1 MCVRLNNVRTMKK
14 LLPTLVETAVQSV
27 LAPGPG
33 TDFNDMAVADLSNT
47 WPSPSLAS
55 TSQQNDEPST
65 SGESRNVIHAWGSI
79 VSKL

>member
-1 MCVRLNNVRTMKK
+1 MKK

-27 LAPGPG
+27 LAPGPA

-47 WPSPSLAS
+47 CPSLAS
-55 TSQQNDEPST
+55 TSQKNDEPST

-79 VSKL
+79 VSRL